1 MRGWGAGVNAHGAR
15 CPDPLREKKTNIDYD
30 VIDRSQR

>member
-1 MRGWGAGVNAHGAR
+1 MQGWGTGVNAHGAR
-15 CPDPLREKKTNIDYD
+15 RPDPFREKKTIIKYY